1 MKTEKEISEDII
13 KITMIIKEKYPELSK
28 YLLEMEETI
37 PVAIHPKMNSEVLQE
52 YYNSLENL
60 LKKYKSSHLSSE
72 Q

>member
-37 PVAIHPKMNSEVLQE
+37 PVAAHPEVSIKILEE

-60 LKKYKSSHLSSE
+60 LKKYSSSHLKS
-72 Q
+72 

>member
-37 PVAIHPKMNSEVLQE
+37 PVAAHPEVSIKILGE

-60 LKKYKSSHLSSE
+60 LKKYSSSHLKS
-72 Q
+72 